1 MFKITGVV
9 IILTIF
15 LLSLLPGSDL
25 PNVPGNDKLQHAIAY
40 FVCMLCW
47 GQVYR
52 RPVHRLR
59 LAIGFIAMGVLIEC
73 LQYFTPTRSFEFL
86 DMVANAAGVIT
97 AWLVVTVQL
106 SIERRWFGV
115 PPAAESCKQR

>member
-1 MFKITGVV
+1 MIKIAGIV

-15 LLSLLPGSDL
+15 LLSLLPAWDL
-25 PNVPGNDKLQHAIAY
+25 PNAPGNDKLHHAIAY
-40 FVCMLCW
+40 FACMFCW

-52 RPVHRLR
+52 QPMHRLR
-59 LAIGFIAMGVLIEC
+59 LASGFIAMGVLIEC
-73 LQYFTPTRSFEFL
+73 LQFFTATRSFELL
-86 DMVANAAGVIT
+86 DMVANAAGIIT

-115 PPAAESCKQR
+115 PPAPESCQQR